1 MQRAL
6 QRLGY
11 KSYHAMEAGLNRKWP
26 YWLEALK
33 AKYAGEGKPH
43 QRAEFDK
50 LLGTYSVSATRCSH
64 CNVPEVE
71 RGADDLIRPRLS

>member
-1 MQRAL
+1 MQHAL

-11 KSYHAMEAGLNRKWP
+11 KSYHMTEAGRNKAFN

-33 AKYAGEGKPH
+33 AKYSGEGRPY

-50 LLGTYSVSATRCSH
+50 VLGDYSVH
-64 CNVPEVE
+64 IDKPE
-71 RGADDLIRPRLS
+71 DIS

>member
-11 KSYHAMEAGLNRKWP
+11 KSYHMMEAGYSRTFP

-33 AKYAGEGKPH
+33 AKYAGEGKPFE
-43 QRAEFDK
+43 RPEFDK
-50 LLGTYSVSATRCSH
+50 LLGEYSVSARW
-64 CNVPEVE
+64 NVQEM
-71 RGADDLIRPRLS
+71 RGRR